1 MVFDNIECL
10 KLWANA
16 NPYDLLSGDQAWLA
30 GQLHIYTEIVPQIMT
45 SWTNLPKTTLL
56 EVGEL

>member
-30 GQLHIYTEIVPQIMT
+30 GQLHIYTEIVP
-45 SWTNLPKTTLL
+45 
-56 EVGEL
+56 